1 MSSRLGWDDLVW
13 DDPDGGRIVLH
24 EYYPHGSIPAQ
35 TTPGD

>member
-24 EYYPHGSIPAQ
+24 DYPHGSIPAQ